1 MKMKFYPPFNRGR
14 LLGGEARLICYLDG
28 KWELRGDSEED
39 RVLEPHDLADLIEQ
53 LEFGIGDEP
62 LQGF

>member
-1 MKMKFYPPFNRGR
+1 MLSAIPKRGR
-14 LLGGEARLICYLDG
+14 LLGGEFRLICYLDG
-28 KWELRGDSEED
+28 RSELRGGAEED